1 MFNLK
6 TIFAEKKLR
15 NRTIVITSV
24 IAVLAILIGLIC
36 FYVYGSHTIYA
47 GVLVN
52 GMDIG
57 QLTKEEAIEKLENS
71 FQQDHQFTVTYE
83 GNEKT
88 IVFSDFDA
96 SYDYNA
102 IVERA
107 YQLGRE
113 GNFFQRSNEMIR
125 LMTKKEDI
133 PLQLNF
139 NEEKLKGIL
148 AEFAYEFSEPLIDNE
163 ITISGEKMIIKK
175 GKAVNA
181 INADQL
187 YQTVLQQLENYRFD
201 PIQAAVEPVEPEPLD
216 ADKIYEQ
223 YHKEPQDAYIEEKDG
238 KTMIVKEV
246 IGVDFDVEELRK
258 ILSEDKETY
267 EIPVTLTYPKVT
279 YNTLTGTLFQDEL
292 SSYTTQYNG
301 NDVNRTN
308 NLRLATQ
315 KINGTILNPGQVF
328 SYNNTVGRR
337 TYEEGYRDA
346 KVYVGGEVVDGM
358 AGGICQVSSTLYA
371 AVCYADLKIVSRT
384 NHQLTVG
391 YVPLGLD
398 ATVVYGAIDFKFSNN
413 TSAPIKIV
421 ASAGGGSLN
430 IKILGTNDD
439 PGKKVTMSS
448 TTIATHPFT
457 EIVRENKDV
466 EPGKTVIKQRGSDG
480 YTVSTYRIVT
490 KNGVTIKNEFMG
502 NSKYS
507 PTNLIKEVNTITEE
521 TPSEATPTPP
531 PDATPTP
538 QTPSPELSLTP
549 EPTPELEITEEAP
562 AEPETE

>member
-6 TIFAEKKLR
+6 TVFADKKLR
-15 NRTIVITSV
+15 SRTIAISSVVIV
-24 IAVLAILIGLIC
+24 LAVLISLAC

-47 GVLVN
+47 GVTVN
-52 GMDIG
+52 GVEVGRM
-57 QLTKEEAIEKLENS
+57 TKEAAVQKMQDA
-71 FQQDHQFTVTYE
+71 FGQQQQITVAYE

-88 IVFSDFDA
+88 IVFSDFEA
-96 SYDYNA
+96 SYDFSA
-102 IVERA
+102 IADTA

-113 GNFFQRSNEMIR
+113 GNFFQRSNEIIR
-125 LMTKKEDI
+125 LMTKKEEV
-133 PLQLNF
+133 PLKLNF
-139 NEEKLKGIL
+139 SEEKLKGML
-148 AEFAYEFSEPLIDNE
+148 TEFAYEFSEPLIDNE
-163 ITISGEKMIIKK
+163 ITISGEKMIIKR
-175 GKAVNA
+175 GKPVNA
-181 INADQL
+181 INADKL
-187 YQTVLQQLENYRFD
+187 YQSVLEQLERYQFE
-201 PIQAAVEPVEPEPLD
+201 PVQATVELVEPQPLD
-216 ADKIYEQ
+216 ADKIYEE
-223 YHKEPQDAYIEEKDG
+223 YHTEPKDAYIDKSDG
-238 KTMIVKEV
+238 KTKIVKEV

-258 ILSEDKETY
+258 ALSEEKETY
-267 EIPVTLTYPKVT
+267 EIPVRLTYPKIT
-279 YNTLTGTLFQDEL
+279 YNTLTGTLFQDTL
-292 SSYTTQYNG
+292 ATYTSKYNG

-421 ASAGGGSLN
+421 ASAGGGSLTV
-430 IKILGTNDD
+430 KILGTNDD

-466 EPGKTVIKQRGSDG
+466 EPGKTIIKQKGSDG

-507 PTNLIKEVNTITEE
+507 PTNLIKEVNTKTEE
-521 TPSEATPTPP
+521 KPQDATPTPP
-531 PDATPTP
+531 PAATPTP
-538 QTPSPELSLTP
+538 QTPTPTPTPTPEQTP
-549 EPTPELEITEEAP
+549 EPEIPEESPAELETE
-562 AEPETE
+562 